1 MSRGLGIVAASIL
14 LALGSVYYFTHEPA
28 PRIAIRWPAGIQ
40 PERRQALE
48 RRFLLVN
55 PATDRDRV
63 EYDLLDTSRDN
74 IEGLVREPDV
84 ADTDRVSREGFTVPL
99 DVPYGTRWM
108 WLAHR
113 VPVLRTPG
121 VIPAIVA
128 LCAAVL
134 AGAVAGELRG
144 RIRSRALR
152 SDRGA
157 HLLDG

>member
-1 MSRGLGIVAASIL
+1 
-14 LALGSVYYFTHEPA
+14 
-28 PRIAIRWPAGIQ
+28 
-40 PERRQALE
+40 
-48 RRFLLVN
+48 
-55 PATDRDRV
+55 
-63 EYDLLDTSRDN
+63 
-74 IEGLVREPDV
+74 V

-113 VPVLRTPG
+113 IPVLRSPG
-121 VIPAIVA
+121 VVPAIVA

-134 AGAVAGELRG
+134 AGAVAAELRG